1 MLYCLYRNTDA
12 VVCLT
17 VKHVLTMH
25 KRSRRKEVLP
35 VMKVVSTVWTVLTA
49 SKLGGPLVV
58 WGAVT
63 VAFRPLSSS
72 TQLQVLRTSV
82 AVVASLSASR
92 TSQSRVRLSSHY
104 CIPSRIHSERIRLLC
119 NKVVSSFELCGGSQR
134 NRLCASTCSYIT
146 RESVLLSWCKTVCWR
161 GASFYHSIVRRNG
174 RMPNIISSLDSRSCR
189 QSRDNDLLAGQLDG
203 DWLIVVSADVTD
215 WQQN

>member
-17 VKHVLTMH
+17 VKHVMTMH

-35 VMKVVSTVWTVLTA
+35 VTKVVSTVWTVLTA

-92 TSQSRVRLSSHY
+92 TCQSRVRLSSHY
-104 CIPSRIHSERIRLLC
+104 TEPYSLRAYTATLQQSGFIIRALWRQPT
-119 NKVVSSFELCGGSQR
+119 KS
-134 NRLCASTCSYIT
+134 
-146 RESVLLSWCKTVCWR
+146 TVCINLFVHYTR
-161 GASFYHSIVRRNG
+161 VCFA
-174 RMPNIISSLDSRSCR
+174 
-189 QSRDNDLLAGQLDG
+189 
-203 DWLIVVSADVTD
+203 VVV
-215 WQQN
+215 